1 MIETDDFLAD
11 LERYLH
17 EAAERR
23 DEGAPAR
30 RPLPGRGLAAVAL
43 ALAGVALVIALGRG
57 ALSSPADD
65 VAATPPSVTPW
76 RTPTP
81 PSPQV
86 EAQGKRI
93 ASRAIADVGY
103 SRTCRTAPD
112 AVPAVVDT
120 PLSPAIRNLLPGL
133 AGPGFDPARL
143 RLEPMT
149 ARGVLRSGAR
159 QLSLG
164 SGLTLTVYVLDGL
177 PVGGLKDPAGCLGA
191 RLAVAASLAA
201 GKPAAVQRSAE
212 SHLRA
217 VRDTAPDLQTLMLQL
232 GRTGQQGWSGA
243 GLPVWSAHA
252 LEPRLA
258 LSGSAGKG
266 RSEYLAIAERRAAH
280 VVVHAPKPFTVPVKQ
295 GFYGLVLPRGTG
307 RVMLEETAAD
317 GTVVATRWVR

>member
-23 DEGAPAR
+23 DAGAPAR
-30 RPLPGRGLAAVAL
+30 RPLPGRRFAAVAL
-43 ALAGVALVIALGRG
+43 ALAGVAVVIALGRG
-57 ALSSPADD
+57 ALSSPSHD
-65 VAATPPSVTPW
+65 VTATPPSVTPW
-76 RTPTP
+76 PTPTP

-103 SRTCRTAPD
+103 SGTCRTAPD

-133 AGPGFDPARL
+133 AAPGFDPARL

-201 GKPAAVQRSAE
+201 GKPAAVRRSAV

-232 GRTGQQGWSGA
+232 GRTGHQGWSGA
-243 GLPVWSAHA
+243 GLPVWSQRA
-252 LEPRLA
+252 LRPGLTQ
-258 LSGSAGKG
+258 SGSAGKG
-266 RSEYLAIAERRAAH
+266 RSVYVAIAERHATH
-280 VVVHAPKPFTVPVKQ
+280 VVVHMRKPFTVPVEQ

-317 GTVVATRWVR
+317 GTVVATHSVR